1 MVSVHP
7 TCAHARRPGV
17 PPGNDN
23 SSDSA
28 RSNLATLNKQAA
40 GEINALKEAY
50 RAAGCIHDLVV
61 SARAARDD
69 DFFTTPTDLRALITL
84 VNAEFERRLQLVK
97 ATIASMQS
105 P

>member
-1 MVSVHP
+1 MVHP
-7 TCAHARRPGV
+7 ACALARHPDV
-17 PPGNDN
+17 SPADN
-23 SSDSA
+23 NASDKT
-28 RSNLATLNKQAA
+28 RSCLATLTKQAV

-50 RAAGCIHDLVV
+50 RAAACIQGLVV
-61 SARAARDD
+61 SARATADD
-69 DFFTTPTDLRALITL
+69 DLFTAPTDLRALITL